1 MLTFLIILAAVI
13 VLAAFAVG
21 FWAVVSDIM
30 GGHPVVATGAGL
42 FCAVMAALVVGW
54 LPASYAFAH
63 NDRTLTC
70 TVTDKDR
77 GGDEGSYRVYTEEC
91 GQLANEDSMWRGK
104 YDSAD
109 VWQDLKV
116 GETYKLHVV
125 GYRIPFLSQ
134 FPNVLSVEGEA

>member
-1 MLTFLIILAAVI
+1 MLTFLIIIAVVI
-13 VLAAFAVG
+13 VLALAL
-21 FWAVVSDIM
+21 
-30 GGHPVVATGAGL
+30 GAGWL
-42 FCAVMAALVVGW
+42 AHDECFPLVGIVAAALAGAVFAALMVVW
-54 LPASYAFAH
+54 LPASYAFSH

-77 GGDEGSYRVYTEEC
+77 GADEGSYRVYTEEC
-91 GQLANEDSMWRGK
+91 GQLANEDSVWRGK

-116 GETYKLHVV
+116 GETYRLHVV

-134 FPNVLSVEGEA
+134 FPNVLSVEGAA